1 MFALQW
7 ATQELTNDDSIFLS
21 PKVLKVNSIAD
32 LNPKLFGAQPEFS
45 YFIQKEKIAMHPL
58 NIGQAQRLAAVI
70 SFTEDSSSIFNPQNI
85 YDFYSSYL
93 SGRYEN
99 IIIKFHLEDRDQ
111 ADGIYRYM
119 HEYVVPFLGNQV
131 LKQGTS

>member
-1 MFALQW
+1 MESIVGPTSFMYALYFSAWTIVALKYNCKKICENTVMFALQW

-58 NIGQAQRLAAVI
+58 NIG
-70 SFTEDSSSIFNPQNI
+70 
-85 YDFYSSYL
+85 
-93 SGRYEN
+93 
-99 IIIKFHLEDRDQ
+99 
-111 ADGIYRYM
+111 
-119 HEYVVPFLGNQV
+119 
-131 LKQGTS
+131 